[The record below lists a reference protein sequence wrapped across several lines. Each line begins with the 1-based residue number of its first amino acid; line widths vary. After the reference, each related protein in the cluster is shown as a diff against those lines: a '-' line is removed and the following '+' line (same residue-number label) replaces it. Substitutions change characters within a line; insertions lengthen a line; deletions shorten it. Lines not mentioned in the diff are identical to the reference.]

1 MQRRRARQPVGGVRT
16 RYPVEP
22 HALRPNRP
30 RIFSGPAPS
39 QDPLAEAPEDGT
51 VVNVTHVVTSTQLLQ
66 GVFRAAY
73 SLLTAPKHT
82 SLSLMASLDY

>member
-1 MQRRRARQPVGGVRT
+1 
-16 RYPVEP
+16 
-22 HALRPNRP
+22 
-30 RIFSGPAPS
+30 
-39 QDPLAEAPEDGT
+39 
-51 VVNVTHVVTSTQLLQ
+51 VTHVVTSTQLLQ